1 MAGSSDVAFREI
13 VYRLIERYFPEST
26 ALKPTPKI
34 IAAAVALAAPL
45 AAAPAFAAP
54 PAQNANPAHIVI
66 NGKVQDYGPLAA
78 LIGTWKTVPSTGV
91 DVAPGQ
97 TGSDVGTDGK
107 AVSPF
112 YETITITPNIPE
124 TNSSTQN
131 LISVFYHQQIFR
143 TTNHHWFHD
152 QIGYLTW
159 DTTNNLVYDTFC
171 IPRAVCVVAEGPP
184 GNPMT
189 LTTKSQGIAQTQ
201 YMVHN
206 DVTETVK
213 ATFQV
218 TGNILKYREVTELFV
233 YGKPFKHTDEDTLTR
248 VSN

>member
-1 MAGSSDVAFREI
+1 M
-13 VYRLIERYFPEST
+13 
-26 ALKPTPKI
+26 
-34 IAAAVALAAPL
+34 
-45 AAAPAFAAP
+45 
-54 PAQNANPAHIVI
+54 
-66 NGKVQDYGPLAA
+66 
-78 LIGTWKTVPSTGV
+78 
-91 DVAPGQ
+91 
-97 TGSDVGTDGK
+97 
-107 AVSPF
+107 
-112 YETITITPNIPE
+112 
-124 TNSSTQN
+124 
-131 LISVFYHQQIFR
+131 FYHQQIFR

-171 IPRAVCVVAEGPP
+171 IPRAVCVVAEGRP

-218 TGNILKYREVTELFV
+218 TGNILKYKRSDGTFRLRQAVQTHRRGHADESEQLA
-233 YGKPFKHTDEDTLTR
+233 FKSEA
-248 VSN
+248 